1 MPPLCGYNDFI
12 RKYIMIKLY
21 DGRPDDTASRENRE
35 VRVYDYLDSLGIGYT
50 EADHEPAMTME
61 DCIAVDEALDV
72 VMCKNLFLCNRQKT
86 SFYLLLIPG
95 DKPFRTKEFSAALGI
110 SRVSFAD
117 ENAMEELL
125 GVRPGAVTVMG
136 LMNDLDRDV
145 QLVIDRD
152 VVKNEYIGC
161 HPCVNT
167 SSIKVKTAD
176 VLEKFLPATGHSPF
190 FIELKGEE

>member
-1 MPPLCGYNDFI
+1 MKINLMC
-12 RKYIMIKLY
+12 
-21 DGRPDDTASRENRE
+21 GRPEDTSAREERE
-35 VRVYDYLDSLGIGYT
+35 VLVYDLLDSLGIKYDR
-50 EADHEPAMTME
+50 ADHAPAMTME
-61 DCIAVDEALDV
+61 DCKAVDEVLGV

-117 ENAMEELL
+117 EGDMERLL
-125 GVRPGAVTVMG
+125 GLLPGAVTVMG
-136 LMNDLDRDV
+136 LMNDEESDV

-152 VVKNEYIGC
+152 VVNSEYIGC

-167 SSIKVKTAD
+167 SSIKISTAD
-176 VLEKFLPATGHSPF
+176 VLEKFLPAVKHSP
-190 FIELKGEE
+190 IYVELTGET

>member
-1 MPPLCGYNDFI
+1 MEV
-12 RKYIMIKLY
+12 KLY
-21 DGRPDDTASRENRE
+21 EGMPEDVSSRTDRE
-35 VRVYDYLDSLGIGYT
+35 LAVYRLLDSLGISYT
-50 EADHEPAMTME
+50 RADHAPAMTME
-61 DCIAVDEALDV
+61 DCKAVDDMLDV

-117 ENAMEELL
+117 EGDMERLL
-125 GVRPGAVTVMG
+125 GLLPGAVTVMG
-136 LMNDLDRDV
+136 LMNDSECDV

-152 VVKNEYIGC
+152 IIKSDFIGC

-167 SSIKVKTAD
+167 SSIKVKTSD
-176 VLEKFLPATGHSPF
+176 ILERFLPHVKHNPV
-190 FIELKGEE
+190 FIELMGEA

>member
-1 MPPLCGYNDFI
+1 
-12 RKYIMIKLY
+12 MIKLY
-21 DGRPDDTASRENRE
+21 NGRADDTSSREDRE
-35 VRVYDYLDSLGIGYT
+35 VRVYDYLDSLGISYT
-50 EADHEPAMTME
+50 VADHEPAMTME
-61 DCIAVDEALDV
+61 DCKAVDVALDV

-95 DKPFRTKEFSAALGI
+95 DKSFRTKEFSASLGI

-117 ENAMEELL
+117 ESAMEELL
-125 GVRPGAVTVMG
+125 GLRPGAVTVMG
-136 LMNDLDRDV
+136 LMNDIDHDV

-152 VVKNEYIGC
+152 VLKNEYIGC

-167 SSIKVKTAD
+167 SSIKVKVSD

-190 FIELKGEE
+190 YVELKGEE

>member
-1 MPPLCGYNDFI
+1 
-12 RKYIMIKLY
+12 MIKQY
-21 DGRPDDTASRENRE
+21 IGRPDDTTSREERE
-35 VRVYDYLDSLGIGYT
+35 VRVYDFLDSLGIAYT
-50 EADHEPAMTME
+50 RVDHEPAMTME
-61 DCIAVDEALDV
+61 DCKAVDEALDV

-117 ENAMEELL
+117 EGAMEELL
-125 GVRPGAVTVMG
+125 GLLPGAVTVMG
-136 LMNDLDRDV
+136 LMNDIDRDV

-167 SSIKVKTAD
+167 SSIKVKTSD
-176 VLEKFLPATGHSPF
+176 VLEKFLPATGHNPF
-190 FIELKGEE
+190 YVELKGEE

>member
-1 MPPLCGYNDFI
+1 MEINLMC
-12 RKYIMIKLY
+12 
-21 DGRPDDTASRENRE
+21 GRPQDVCNREERE
-35 VRVYDYLDSLGIGYT
+35 VRVYDLLDSLGIKYDR
-50 EADHEPAMTME
+50 ADHSPAMTME
-61 DCIAVDEALDV
+61 DCKAVDEVLGV

-117 ENAMEELL
+117 EGDMERLL
-125 GVRPGAVTVMG
+125 GLLPGAVTVMG
-136 LMNDLDRDV
+136 LMNDAGCDV

-152 VVKNEYIGC
+152 VVKSEYIGC

-167 SSIKVKTAD
+167 SSIKVSTAD
-176 VLEKFLPATGHSPF
+176 VLEKFLPAVNHSPVYV
-190 FIELKGEE
+190 ELTSET